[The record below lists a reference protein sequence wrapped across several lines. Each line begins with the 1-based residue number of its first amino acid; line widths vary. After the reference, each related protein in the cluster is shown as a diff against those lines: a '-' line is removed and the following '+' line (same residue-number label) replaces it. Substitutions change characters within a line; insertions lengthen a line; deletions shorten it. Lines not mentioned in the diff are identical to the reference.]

1 MKYSYL
7 CGIYQYI
14 TMTQDNLER
23 LIEVLFSTIKPIDI
37 ETIDFS
43 LRPTNF
49 KNEYYMDIT
58 HVVPDN
64 SIYLLVKNQI
74 RTSHYMA
81 EWKMEIKRM
90 IKDYF
95 DVIVIITS
103 FGMTQHSFYNK
114 QPKYKEYNNGKIS
127 SNNEIR

>member
-1 MKYSYL
+1 
-7 CGIYQYI
+7 
-14 TMTQDNLER
+14 
-23 LIEVLFSTIKPIDI
+23 
-37 ETIDFS
+37 
-43 LRPTNF
+43 
-49 KNEYYMDIT
+49 MDIT

>member
-23 LIEVLFSTIKPIDI
+23 LIEVLFSTIKPIGI
-37 ETIDFS
+37 ETIEFG
-43 LRPTNF
+43 LRPTNS

-64 SIYLLVKNQI
+64 SIYLLVKNQNI
-74 RTSHYMA
+74 TNHHMA

-103 FGMTQHSFYNK
+103 FGMTQYSFYNK
-114 QPKYKEYNNGKIS
+114 QNS
-127 SNNEIR
+127 